1 MPSGWSEI
9 TGLPVQER
17 MWLDELAHGLVTE
30 HSLKW
35 VCDMVRERAKT
46 WDEYMRTYGYRE
58 YPCLKHD
65 RPFCEE
71 CYGPETPAT
80 TEGAGKE
87 QK

>member
-30 HSLKW
+30 KSLKW
-35 VCDMVRERAKT
+35 ICDMVRGR
-46 WDEYMRTYGYRE
+46 
-58 YPCLKHD
+58 
-65 RPFCEE
+65 
-71 CYGPETPAT
+71 TPAT